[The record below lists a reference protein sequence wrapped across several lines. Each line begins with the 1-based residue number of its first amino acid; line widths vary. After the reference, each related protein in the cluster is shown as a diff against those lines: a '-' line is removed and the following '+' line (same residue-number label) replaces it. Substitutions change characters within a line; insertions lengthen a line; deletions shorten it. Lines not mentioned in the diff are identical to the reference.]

1 MERPERQI
9 RAWLESFVIG
19 LDLCPFARPL
29 QHCDSLRI
37 CLSAARS
44 ASDRH
49 KVFLQ
54 ELDLLQTSSEQE
66 LATTLLAFPDSLA
79 SFDDFLDFLDEAQ
92 ALVEAAGLEGVIQLA
107 SFHPL
112 YQFEG
117 TQLDDP
123 ENFSNRSPYP
133 ILHFLRENMLT
144 RSLTE
149 FPQPEL
155 IPQRNIATLE
165 ELGEDALRSRWQKL
179 FSDYF

>member
-1 MERPERQI
+1 MERAERQI

-37 CLSAARS
+37 CLSRAQS
-44 ASDRH
+44 ASDLH
-49 KVFLQ
+49 KDFLH
-54 ELDLLQTSSEQE
+54 ELDLLQTCSEEQV
-66 LATTLLAFPDSLA
+66 ATTLLAFPDSLA
-79 SFDDFLDFLDEAQ
+79 AFDDFLDFLDDAQ
-92 ALVEAAGLEGVIQLA
+92 ALVEAAGLEGLIQLA

-117 TQLDDP
+117 TQPDDP

-133 ILHFLRENMLT
+133 ILHLLRENMLT

-149 FPQPEL
+149 FPDPEF

-165 ELGEDALRSRWQKL
+165 KLGGDALRSRWQKL
-179 FSDYF
+179 FSD